1 MFKSLD
7 LVATLT
13 FIIFQNQVWLRLM
26 QQTWSAQLPDLEVKL
41 LSMEQSGGVV
51 VKSIDFIL
59 LSHSTRFAL
68 MYEWFCF

>member
-7 LVATLT
+7 LVAYLT

-26 QQTWSAQLPDLEVKL
+26 QQTWSARLPDLEVKL

-51 VKSIDFIL
+51 VKSMISL
-59 LSHSTRFAL
+59 L
-68 MYEWFCF
+68 

>member
-1 MFKSLD
+1 MHACMQMFKSLD

-26 QQTWSAQLPDLEVKL
+26 QQIWSARLPDLEVKL

-51 VKSIDFIL
+51 VKSMISF
-59 LSHSTRFAL
+59 F
-68 MYEWFCF
+68 

>member
-1 MFKSLD
+1 MYVCMHACMQMFKSLD

-26 QQTWSAQLPDLEVKL
+26 QQTWSARLPDLEVKL

-51 VKSIDFIL
+51 VKSMISF
-59 LSHSTRFAL
+59 F
-68 MYEWFCF
+68 

>member
-1 MFKSLD
+1 MFKLLD

-26 QQTWSAQLPDLEVKL
+26 QQTWSARLPDLEVKL

-51 VKSIDFIL
+51 VKSMISL
-59 LSHSTRFAL
+59 L
-68 MYEWFCF
+68 

>member
-1 MFKSLD
+1 MHACMYMFKSLD

-26 QQTWSAQLPDLEVKL
+26 QQTWSARLPDLEVKL

-51 VKSIDFIL
+51 VKSMISFL
-59 LSHSTRFAL
+59 
-68 MYEWFCF
+68 

>member
-1 MFKSLD
+1 MHACMQMFKSLD

-26 QQTWSAQLPDLEVKL
+26 QQTWSARLPDLEVKL

-51 VKSIDFIL
+51 VKSMISF
-59 LSHSTRFAL
+59 F
-68 MYEWFCF
+68 

>member
-7 LVATLT
+7 LVGTLT

-26 QQTWSAQLPDLEVKL
+26 QQTWSARLPDLEVKL

-51 VKSIDFIL
+51 VKSMISL
-59 LSHSTRFAL
+59 L
-68 MYEWFCF
+68 

>member
-1 MFKSLD
+1 MFKLLD

-26 QQTWSAQLPDLEVKL
+26 QQTWSARLPDLEVKL

-51 VKSIDFIL
+51 VKSMISF
-59 LSHSTRFAL
+59 F
-68 MYEWFCF
+68 

>member
-13 FIIFQNQVWLRLM
+13 FISEPSVASSDATNMECTITRLRSEIVING
-26 QQTWSAQLPDLEVKL
+26 TKWWS
-41 LSMEQSGGVV
+41 SG
-51 VKSIDFIL
+51 KEHDFIIV
-59 LSHSTRFAL
+59 SHSTRFAL

>member
-1 MFKSLD
+1 MSKSLD

-26 QQTWSAQLPDLEVKL
+26 QQTWSARLPDLEVKL

-51 VKSIDFIL
+51 VKSMISL
-59 LSHSTRFAL
+59 L
-68 MYEWFCF
+68 

>member
-7 LVATLT
+7 LVATLP

-26 QQTWSAQLPDLEVKL
+26 QQTWSARLPDLEVKL

-51 VKSIDFIL
+51 VKSMISL
-59 LSHSTRFAL
+59 L
-68 MYEWFCF
+68 

>member
-26 QQTWSAQLPDLEVKL
+26 QQTWSARLPDLEVKL

-51 VKSIDFIL
+51 VKSMISFL
-59 LSHSTRFAL
+59 
-68 MYEWFCF
+68 

>member
-26 QQTWSAQLPDLEVKL
+26 QQTWSARLPDLEVKL

-51 VKSIDFIL
+51 VKSMISL
-59 LSHSTRFAL
+59 L
-68 MYEWFCF
+68 

>member
-13 FIIFQNQVWLRLM
+13 FVIFQNQVWLHLM
-26 QQTWSAQLPDLEVKL
+26 QQTWSARLPDLEVKL

-51 VKSIDFIL
+51 VKSMISF
-59 LSHSTRFAL
+59 F
-68 MYEWFCF
+68 

>member
-1 MFKSLD
+1 MFESLD

-26 QQTWSAQLPDLEVKL
+26 QQTWSARLPDLEVKL

-51 VKSIDFIL
+51 VKSMISL
-59 LSHSTRFAL
+59 L
-68 MYEWFCF
+68 

>member
-26 QQTWSAQLPDLEVKL
+26 QQTWSARLPDLEVKL

-51 VKSIDFIL
+51 VKSMISF
-59 LSHSTRFAL
+59 F
-68 MYEWFCF
+68 

>member
-13 FIIFQNQVWLRLM
+13 FVIFQNQVWLRLM
-26 QQTWSAQLPDLEVKL
+26 QQTWSARLPDLEVEL

-51 VKSIDFIL
+51 VKSMISF
-59 LSHSTRFAL
+59 F
-68 MYEWFCF
+68 

>member
-13 FIIFQNQVWLRLM
+13 FIISQNQVWLRLM
-26 QQTWSAQLPDLEVKL
+26 QQTWSARLPDLEVKL

-51 VKSIDFIL
+51 VKSMISL
-59 LSHSTRFAL
+59 L
-68 MYEWFCF
+68 